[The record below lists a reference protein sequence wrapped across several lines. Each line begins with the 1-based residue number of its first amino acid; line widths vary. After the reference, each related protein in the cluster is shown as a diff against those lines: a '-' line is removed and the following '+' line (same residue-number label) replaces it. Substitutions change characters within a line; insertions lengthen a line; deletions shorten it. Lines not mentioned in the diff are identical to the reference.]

1 MLVKEASWL
10 AAADWQK
17 MYPDVEARLG
27 EIKAPTLMIIS
38 GRETVLL
45 PDDQWR
51 TVRQI
56 PGAKA
61 VFFEDEGH
69 LIILENIRRVA
80 REMIARGEGG
90 RIINISS
97 AVGEVANSIFRS
109 VLSPLPNVLG

>member
-1 MLVKEASWL
+1 
-10 AAADWQK
+10 

-27 EIKAPTLMIIS
+27 EIKAHTLMIIA
-38 GRETVLL
+38 GRDTVLR

-69 LIILENIRRVA
+69 LIIPEYIRRLA
-80 REMIARGEGG
+80 REMTGFIDQ
-90 RIINISS
+90 
-97 AVGEVANSIFRS
+97 
-109 VLSPLPNVLG
+109 LP